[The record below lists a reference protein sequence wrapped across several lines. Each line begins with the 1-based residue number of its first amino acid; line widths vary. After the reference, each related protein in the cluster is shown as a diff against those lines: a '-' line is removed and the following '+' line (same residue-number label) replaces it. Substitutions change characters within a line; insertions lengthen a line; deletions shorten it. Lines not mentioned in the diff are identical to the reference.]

1 MAANLIYTFSYGSI
15 GSCHVCTTWAVCL
28 CVLALYGHCAW
39 DRPGPSDIFSAENI
53 RSRSTSRKRRMHF
66 NSIST
71 KQTEA
76 HASKYSSQSHGH
88 ALYCLV
94 CTIIQPDMEIKSDSP
109 MGHLMSLCQLLKGFT
124 LIINQG
130 HHSRETH
137 SSISEQKQYNASQ
150 RGTVD
155 QYFASSAKWHS
166 VASVIDVQNDNYSS
180 FRNKPLLNGIW
191 WN

>member
-1 MAANLIYTFSYGSI
+1 MSARPE
-15 GSCHVCTTWAVCL
+15 L
-28 CVLALYGHCAW
+28 CVYVCWLSMAIVHEIGLALVRAG
-39 DRPGPSDIFSAENI
+39 DICSAENI

-155 QYFASSAKWHS
+155 QYFASSAK
-166 VASVIDVQNDNYSS
+166 
-180 FRNKPLLNGIW
+180 
-191 WN
+191 

>member
-1 MAANLIYTFSYGSI
+1 MSARPE
-15 GSCHVCTTWAVCL
+15 L
-28 CVLALYGHCAW
+28 CVYVCWLSMAIVHEIGLALVWAG
-39 DRPGPSDIFSAENI
+39 DICSAENI

-109 MGHLMSLCQLLKGFT
+109 MGTWCHCVNYLKVSRWLLIRG
-124 LIINQG
+124 IIPVKPTAAYPNRNNIMPR
-130 HHSRETH
+130 REGPWIN
-137 SSISEQKQYNASQ
+137 ISPALQSDTALQA
-150 RGTVD
+150 
-155 QYFASSAKWHS
+155 
-166 VASVIDVQNDNYSS
+166 
-180 FRNKPLLNGIW
+180 L
-191 WN
+191 

>member
-109 MGHLMSLCQLLKGFT
+109 MGTWCHCVNYLKVSRWLLIRG
-124 LIINQG
+124 IIPVKPTAAYPNRNNIMPR
-130 HHSRETH
+130 REGPWIN
-137 SSISEQKQYNASQ
+137 ISPALQSDTALQA
-150 RGTVD
+150 
-155 QYFASSAKWHS
+155 
-166 VASVIDVQNDNYSS
+166 
-180 FRNKPLLNGIW
+180 L
-191 WN
+191 

>member
-1 MAANLIYTFSYGSI
+1 MSARPE
-15 GSCHVCTTWAVCL
+15 L
-28 CVLALYGHCAW
+28 CVYVCWLSMAIVHEIGLALVRAG
-39 DRPGPSDIFSAENI
+39 DICSAENI

-109 MGHLMSLCQLLKGFT
+109 MGTWCHCVNYLKVSRWLLIRG
-124 LIINQG
+124 IIPVKPTAAYPNRNNIMPR
-130 HHSRETH
+130 REGPWIN
-137 SSISEQKQYNASQ
+137 ISPALQSDTALQA
-150 RGTVD
+150 
-155 QYFASSAKWHS
+155 
-166 VASVIDVQNDNYSS
+166 
-180 FRNKPLLNGIW
+180 L
-191 WN
+191 